1 MTKTE
6 KLLRK
11 QRRLIRKYEKQRETG
26 IAWLKRSDETMN
38 LIVQAVGISKP
49 VDMADGHL
57 KEIVDVFE
65 GQNKVF
71 RAHGI
76 GRYEVKTH
84 RKVTEGVA

>member
-1 MTKTE
+1 
-6 KLLRK
+6 
-11 QRRLIRKYEKQRETG
+11 
-26 IAWLKRSDETMN
+26 MN